1 MPKPILLYTSIWE
14 NTAKDIT
21 EQILEYPDGEP
32 LDIWMNTP
40 GGSITAGWSIIAALN
55 EKNIDVNYTVVG
67 DASSFGF
74 IMLLFGKN
82 NKSYDTSNFL
92 IHRAASWFE
101 DYMTEDE
108 LKDVEQRNKVIRKK
122 LESRIDEN
130 IFIEVTGKTFDDIF
144 SMETRLDVRLTAQQ
158 AKKIGLIDSIVK
170 LDSKKREEIESRYL
184 NEIAALYINDN
195 SNENKK
201 KMGNL
206 FSMVFGEKD
215 SLEIAAIDGV
225 QFGYKKL
232 EIGARIL
239 PVGKGEHEPISGTFE
254 AEDKKITVVDNEI
267 TAVVEFD
274 KKQKEI
280 DALKSELKAV
290 KDGQI
295 TAEEI
300 AEVFIENNKKYEAR
314 IKALESALESAKLM
328 TSTPKLPEGEFQEDK
343 PQIPNDEKSKQRAI
357 QKAIDAKQSEVIEA
371 VKKTQTDRRL

>member
-14 NTAKDIT
+14 STAKDIT

-40 GGSITAGWSIIAALN
+40 GGSVTAGWSIIAALN

-170 LDSKKREEIESRYL
+170 LDSKKREEIESRYF
-184 NEIAALYINDN
+184 NEIAALSINNN
-195 SNENKK
+195 SNVNKK
-201 KMGNL
+201 KMGKL
-206 FSMVFGEKD
+206 TDLIFGEKD
-215 SLEIAAIDGV
+215 PVLIAQIGET
-225 QFGYKKL
+225 QFAYSKIEVGTKIK
-232 EIGARIL
+232 A
-239 PVGKGEHEPISGTFE
+239 VGKGEHEPISGTFE

-267 TAVVEFD
+267 TAVTEFD

-280 DALKSELKAV
+280 DALKAELKAV

-295 TAEEI
+295 TAEDVREVV
-300 AEVFIENNKKYEAR
+300 AELQKQHSKEMAE
-314 IKALESALESAKLM
+314 IKAILNKAKL
-328 TSTPKLPEGEFQEDK
+328 SVSKPELPEGEFV
-343 PQIPNDEKSKQRAI
+343 DEPVDTTLTMEEKLLI
-357 QKAIDAKQSEVIEA
+357 EQKAIQEKRIKEREG
-371 VKKTQTDRRL
+371 